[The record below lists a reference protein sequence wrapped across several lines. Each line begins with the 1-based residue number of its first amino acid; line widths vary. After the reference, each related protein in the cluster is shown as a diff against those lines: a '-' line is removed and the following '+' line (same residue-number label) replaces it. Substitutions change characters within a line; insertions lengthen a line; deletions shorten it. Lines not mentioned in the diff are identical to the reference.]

1 MFYVYVLRSKKD
13 GKIYIGVTSNLRQR
27 FREHNT
33 KKVGSTRYRTPLIL
47 VYYEAYRSFKDAIN
61 REKKLKHF
69 KNTYK
74 ELKKRIFYSLPKS

>member
-74 ELKKRIFYSLPKS
+74 ELKKRIFHSLPKS

>member
-33 KKVGSTRYRTPLIL
+33 GKVGSTQYRTPLIL
-47 VYYEAYRSFKDAIN
+47 VYYEAYRSSKDAIN

-74 ELKKRIFYSLPKS
+74 ELKKRIFHSLPKS